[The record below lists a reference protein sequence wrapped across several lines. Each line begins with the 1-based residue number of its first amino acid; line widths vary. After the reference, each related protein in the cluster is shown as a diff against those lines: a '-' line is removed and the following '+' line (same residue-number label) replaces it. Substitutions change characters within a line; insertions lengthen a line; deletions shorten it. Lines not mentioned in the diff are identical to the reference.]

1 MLEQFEAL
9 NAKAIE
15 VGRQVGAVQEQTK
28 KDTGARAILKLLQ
41 NPSSVSY
48 EEYCPVVLVLLKST
62 SVWANINKS
71 RFHYPS
77 LIDKSLEDLIGY
89 LGGS

>member
-1 MLEQFEAL
+1 MLDQFEAL

-15 VGRQVGAVQEQTK
+15 VGRQVGAVQEQIK
-28 KDTGARAILKLLQ
+28 EDTMARDILKLLQ

-48 EEYCPVVLVLLKST
+48 EEYCPLVLVLLKST

-71 RFHYPS
+71 KFSYPS
-77 LIDKSLEDLIGY
+77 LIDKNLQDVIGY
-89 LGGS
+89 LGG